1 MTLSPRVALHSL
13 LFTAILTLAGCSAL
27 FSVETPDALD
37 FATLVRADSPNQFIV
52 CPTGK
57 CPGVD
62 PDRMSPVF
70 DVAESD
76 LRKAWDAV
84 TSTAPRTDRLAT
96 FLDGGQVV
104 DVQRSAVFKFPDLVT
119 TEFFAI
125 GERRSTLAIYSRAVY
140 GLSDFGMNE
149 KRITRWLHGL
159 ESALEDRVGR

>member
-27 FSVETPDALD
+27 FSVETPDVLD

-62 PDRMSPVF
+62 PDRMS
-70 DVAESD
+70 
-76 LRKAWDAV
+76 RKAWDAV

-104 DVQRSAVFKFPDLVT
+104 DVQRSAVFKFPGLVT